1 MMRLYLVEKNG
12 GRRLDLGTYRYND
25 VANSMIAA
33 RRRHPF
39 VVRLERS
46 QGWTYEG
53 FIEPGPLRHPKRET
67 NYPQQ
72 LDLLGAG
79 NDR

>member
-1 MMRLYLVEKNG
+1 MMRLYLVEKHG
-12 GRRLDLGTYRYND
+12 GRRLDLGAYRYND
-25 VANSMIAA
+25 VANCMIAA

-53 FIEPGPLRHPKRET
+53 ITEPGPLRHPKRAT
-67 NYPQQ
+67 NHPEQ
-72 LDLLGAG
+72 LDLLKA
-79 NDR
+79 NDDR